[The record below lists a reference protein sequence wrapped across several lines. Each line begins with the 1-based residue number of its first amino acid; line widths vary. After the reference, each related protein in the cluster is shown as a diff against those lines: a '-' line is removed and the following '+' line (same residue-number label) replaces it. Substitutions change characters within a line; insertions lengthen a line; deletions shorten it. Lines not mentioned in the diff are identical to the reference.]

1 MAKKR
6 VKRNY
11 TDFALYRRLLTYLR
25 GTRHVVVLL
34 VTCMLLEG
42 AFTVVTISLV
52 RPTLDLLVK
61 NRITDSSKIR
71 QKGLFEI
78 GAPVKLE
85 GDRVAVRAIGDLVP
99 ARAAEELRDIVEAV
113 GKPPTRRLI
122 IDLSPATTLGD
133 MIWGE
138 LYYAKVVSLRGTE
151 IVVLLP
157 AHVTPPEEL
166 RSDNNFRLIG
176 PRDPLATEILARDL
190 KNVPLPKISKPKKS
204 SFVGD
209 IKARIGELAA
219 PYLEKLQQYVMVS
232 NTNKFRVLGGILIL
246 LVVSALCMVTA
257 SFGVGYLSAYMANL
271 CVTRLRNHVLRHL
284 LHLDMAFYN
293 RRSIGNLM
301 SVVTQDVAAVSGSID
316 ILFSNV
322 LKTPITVSM
331 LIGAMFF
338 VSPKLT
344 LYSLTVAPL
353 IGLLLYGIGRRVRKI
368 SQRIQELRAVLSS
381 IAQESF
387 SGIRVVKAFNMEEAQ
402 ADHYER
408 ESWTAFRRSLKTVV
422 AEELGTGL
430 TAFLGVLTVAVMILL
445 GGYYVLQTRELSG
458 SEFVLFVVFLSQ
470 IFRPLKGSSRVI
482 SKIQRG
488 MAGSDRVFRVL
499 DTKPTIVDDPL
510 APQLPPLS
518 REIRFERVW
527 FRYNDETD
535 FVLRDIDFT
544 VAAKRA
550 IAIVG
555 ETGSGK
561 TTLISLLPRFFDPTQ
576 GRVLFDDVDIRTVR
590 LRSLRDH
597 IALIS
602 QDVVLFDDTVA
613 RNIAYGMPDDTP
625 LERIIEAAKAANA
638 HDFIMRLPK
647 GYETLI
653 GGRGVRLSG
662 GERQRISIARAFLK
676 NAPIL
681 ILDEA
686 TSQLD
691 AETEAL
697 IQQSLHR
704 IMKQRTV
711 FVVAHRL
718 ATILHCDEI
727 IVLDAGRI
735 VERGTH
741 HELLQ
746 RGGRYARYYELQFAT
761 RNGNTEDHS
770 PSNAPTTAS

>member
-1 MAKKR
+1 MAKKKF
-6 VKRNY
+6 KRHY

-25 GTRHVVVLL
+25 GTRHVVALL
-34 VTCMLLEG
+34 ITCMLLEG
-42 AFTVVTISLV
+42 AFTVITLSLI

-61 NRITDSSKIR
+61 NRITDSSRVRHKEV
-71 QKGLFEI
+71 FEI

-85 GDRVAVRAIGDLVP
+85 GDGVAVRAVGDLVS
-99 ARAAEELRDIVEAV
+99 ARAAEELRDIVEAL

-122 IDLSPATTLGD
+122 VDLSAVTTVGE

-138 LYYAKVVSLRGTE
+138 LFYAKLVSSRGTE
-151 IVVLLP
+151 IVVVLPSNSVAPENLQSSVSFHLLM
-157 AHVTPPEEL
+157 A
-166 RSDNNFRLIG
+166 G
-176 PRDPLATEILARDL
+176 DPSAQSILAQEL
-190 KNVPLPKISKPKKS
+190 EHVPLPKTAKPKKAG
-204 SFVGD
+204 FFAEL
-209 IKARIGELAA
+209 KARMGEAAA
-219 PYLEKLQQYVMVS
+219 PYLEKVQNYVMAS
-232 NTNKFRVLGGILIL
+232 NTNKFRVLAGILSVI
-246 LVVSALCMVTA
+246 VISAMCMVTA

-331 LIGAMFF
+331 LIAAMFF

-387 SGIRVVKAFNMEEAQ
+387 AGIRVVKAFNMELAQ
-402 ADHYER
+402 ADRYER

-470 IFRPLKGSSRVI
+470 VFRPLKGSSRVI

-499 DTKPTIVDDPL
+499 DLKPRIVDDPN
-510 APQLPPLS
+510 APQLPPPR
-518 REIRFERVW
+518 REIRFEHVW
-527 FRYNDETD
+527 FRYNEDSD
-535 FVLRDIDFT
+535 FVLRDIDFA
-544 VAAKRA
+544 VSAKTA

-576 GRVLFDDVDIRTVR
+576 GRILFDDVDIRTAR
-590 LRSLRDH
+590 LRSLRDL

-613 RNIAYGMPDDTP
+613 RNIAYGMPEDTP
-625 LERIIEAAKAANA
+625 LELIVEAAKAANA
-638 HDFIMRLPK
+638 HDFIMRLPQ
-647 GYETLI
+647 GYNTLV

-697 IQQSLHR
+697 IQQSLLR
-704 IMKQRTV
+704 IMKERTV

-727 IVLDAGRI
+727 IVLDEGKI

-741 HELLQ
+741 EELLQ

-761 RNGNTEDHS
+761 RSSSNEPVS
-770 PSNAPTTAS
+770 SEAPMPSA

>member
-1 MAKKR
+1 MAKKKA
-6 VKRNY
+6 KRHS
-11 TDFALYRRLLTYLR
+11 TDLALYRRLLTYLY
-25 GTRHVVVLL
+25 GTRHIVVLL
-34 VTCMLLEG
+34 ILCMLLEG
-42 AFTVVTISLV
+42 AFTVITISLI

-61 NRITDSSKIR
+61 NRITDSSKVR
-71 QKGLFEI
+71 HKEVFEI
-78 GAPVKLE
+78 GAPVRLE
-85 GDRVAVRAIGDLVP
+85 SDGVAVRAVGDLVS
-99 ARAAEELRDIVEAV
+99 ARAAEELRDIVEAL

-122 IDLSPATTLGD
+122 MDLSGATTLGE
-133 MIWGE
+133 MIWGQ
-138 LYYAKVVSLRGTE
+138 LFYAKLVSSRGTE
-151 IVVLLP
+151 IVVVLPPNSVPPQNLESSGSFHLLIAGDP
-157 AHVTPPEEL
+157 SAQSILVREL
-166 RSDNNFRLIG
+166 ER
-176 PRDPLATEILARDL
+176 
-190 KNVPLPKISKPKKS
+190 VPLPKTAKPKKAG
-204 SFVGD
+204 FFAEL
-209 IKARIGELAA
+209 KARVGEVAA
-219 PYLEKLQQYVMVS
+219 PYLEKVQNYVMVS
-232 NTNKFRVLGGILIL
+232 NTNKFRVLAAILTFI
-246 LVVSALCMVTA
+246 VISAMCMVTA

-284 LHLDMAFYN
+284 LHLDMNFYN

-331 LIGAMFF
+331 LIAAMFF

-353 IGLLLYGIGRRVRKI
+353 IGLLLYGIGRRVRQI

-387 SGIRVVKAFNMEEAQ
+387 AGIRVVKAFNMEEAQ
-402 ADHYER
+402 ADRYER

-470 IFRPLKGSSRVI
+470 VFRPLKGSSRVI

-499 DTKPTIVDDPL
+499 DLKPRIVDDSN
-510 APQLPPLS
+510 APELSPPS
-518 REIRFERVW
+518 REIRFEHVW
-527 FRYNDETD
+527 FRYNEDTD
-535 FVLRDIDFT
+535 FVLRDIDFA
-544 VAAKRA
+544 VSAKTA

-561 TTLISLLPRFFDPTQ
+561 TTLISLLPRFFDPTK
-576 GRVLFDDVDIRTVR
+576 GRILFDEVDIRTVR
-590 LRSLRDH
+590 LRSLRNL

-602 QDVVLFDDTVA
+602 QDIVLFDDTVA
-613 RNIAYGMPDDTP
+613 RNIAYGMPEDTP
-625 LERIIEAAKAANA
+625 LELIIEAAKAANA
-638 HDFIMRLPK
+638 HDFIMRLPQ
-647 GYETLI
+647 GYDTLV

-697 IQQSLHR
+697 IQQSLLR
-704 IMKQRTV
+704 IMKERTV

-727 IVLDAGRI
+727 IVLDEGKI

-741 HELLQ
+741 AELLQ
-746 RGGRYARYYELQFAT
+746 RGGRYARYYELQFAAKS
-761 RNGNTEDHS
+761 GSDAPV
-770 PSNAPTTAS
+770 PSEVPMRSA